1 LDAGEL
7 NRITAALSKITGKT
21 VILTPTVDPSLI
33 GGLVAKVG
41 DMVFDGTI
49 RTQLNQLKE
58 SLKG

>member
-1 LDAGEL
+1 
-7 NRITAALSKITGKT
+7 
-21 VILTPTVDPSLI
+21 VDPFLI

-41 DMVFDGTI
+41 DMVIDGTI

>member
-1 LDAGEL
+1 M
-7 NRITAALSKITGKT
+7 SQKQ
-21 VILTPTVDPSLI
+21 VILTTRVDSTLI